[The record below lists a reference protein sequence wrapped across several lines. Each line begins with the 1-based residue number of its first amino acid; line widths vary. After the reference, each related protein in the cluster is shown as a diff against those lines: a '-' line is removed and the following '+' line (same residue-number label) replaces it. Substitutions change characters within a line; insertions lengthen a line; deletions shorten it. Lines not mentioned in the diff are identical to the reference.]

1 MELTLGYSPCPNDTY
16 IFHAL
21 THGLVDT
28 GDVSVS
34 ERLEDVETLNRLALD
49 GVLDLTKISYHAFMH
64 VRERYCLLRS
74 GGALG
79 RGCGPL
85 VVVGKP
91 TSMSSL
97 RGKRIAVPGRYT
109 TAQLL
114 LSLYGEGYDD
124 VVPMRFD
131 RVMDSVVN
139 GDTDAG
145 LIIHEG
151 RFTFEARGLHKVAD
165 LGEWWEGETGLP
177 IPLGGILAKRELGLE
192 TVKLVDNAIHAS
204 IEYAAKHPEAA
215 RSYIKAHAQELSDE
229 VVDSHISLYVN
240 EYSLDIGAEG
250 EAAVRKLL
258 EMAQSRGLVPV
269 SGAPIFIE

>member
-28 GDVSVS
+28 GDISVA

-85 VVVGKP
+85 VVSKSK
-91 TSMSSL
+91 TDMASL
-97 RGKRIAVPGRYT
+97 KGRRIAVPGRYT

-114 LSLYGEGYDD
+114 LTLYGEGYED

-131 RVMDSVVN
+131 RVMDSVLD
-139 GDTDAG
+139 GETDAG
-145 LIIHEG
+145 LVIHEG
-151 RFTFEARGLHKVAD
+151 RFTFGEKGLHMVTD
-165 LGEWWEGETGLP
+165 LGEWWESHTGLP
-177 IPLGGILAKRELGLE
+177 IPLGGILARRDLGRDVVE
-192 TVKLVDNAIHAS
+192 RADSCIRAS
-204 IEYAAKHPEAA
+204 IEYATENPGAA
-215 RSYIKAHAQELSDE
+215 RDYIKAHSQELEDG
-229 VVDSHISLYVN
+229 VIDSHISLYVN
-240 EYSLDIGAEG
+240 EFSLDIGKEG
-250 EAAVRKLL
+250 EAAVRKLV
-258 EMAQSRGLVPV
+258 EMAESRGLVPV
-269 SGAPIFIE
+269 NPAPIFIE